1 MTLSLSD
8 FFLASTLVNYS
19 VLTLWLCMLIIA
31 RDSIYQLHAKIFS
44 IEIDAVKITH
54 FRAMAYYKVGIFLL
68 NLAPW
73 IALTI
78 IS

>member
-8 FFLASTLVNYS
+8 FFLASALINYS
-19 VLTLWLCMLIIA
+19 VLTLWLSIILIA
-31 RDSIYQLHAKIFS
+31 RDSIYQLHAKIFA
-44 IEIDAVKITH
+44 IAVDDVKITH
-54 FRAMAYYKVGIFLL
+54 FRAMAYYKMGIFLF

-73 IALTI
+73 IALEI